1 MIEGSGSRARSG
13 SIPLTNGSGSWRPI
27 NVWIRI
33 RDSYPD
39 PQHWLFFNLAESG
52 QQEGNAETED
62 LVMVQTPLSSLR
74 LNNDVLVERVKD
86 IEGKYNSILEMSE
99 KLR

>member
-1 MIEGSGSRARSG
+1 
-13 SIPLTNGSGSWRPI
+13 
-27 NVWIRI
+27 V
-33 RDSYPD
+33 
-39 PQHWLFFNLAESG
+39 LFPYRTVVFFTLAESG

-74 LNNDVLVERVKD
+74 SNNDVLVERVKD

>member
-1 MIEGSGSRARSG
+1 LLNDRRIRIRIHTSD
-13 SIPLTNGSGSWRPI
+13 L
-27 NVWIRI
+27 WIRI
-33 RDSYPD
+33 QEAQKLVDPD
-39 PQHWLFFNLAESG
+39 PGFVSGSATLAFFNLAESG

-74 LNNDVLVERVKD
+74 SNNDVLVERVKD

>member
-1 MIEGSGSRARSG
+1 MDPDPVFVSGSAT
-13 SIPLTNGSGSWRPI
+13 LA
-27 NVWIRI
+27 
-33 RDSYPD
+33 
-39 PQHWLFFNLAESG
+39 FFNLAESG
-52 QQEGNAETED
+52 QQESNAETED

>member
-1 MIEGSGSRARSG
+1 
-13 SIPLTNGSGSWRPI
+13 
-27 NVWIRI
+27 
-33 RDSYPD
+33 
-39 PQHWLFFNLAESG
+39 
-52 QQEGNAETED
+52 
-62 LVMVQTPLSSLR
+62 MVQTPLSSLR

>member
-1 MIEGSGSRARSG
+1 MYRDPGGPKTCGPDPGFVSGSAT
-13 SIPLTNGSGSWRPI
+13 PA
-27 NVWIRI
+27 
-33 RDSYPD
+33 
-39 PQHWLFFNLAESG
+39 FFNLAESG